1 MIERRRVLSM
11 MAGLPAW
18 GLTAR
23 ARAQT
28 GAASPPWPSRIIRW
42 IVPYAPGAGTDTTAR
57 ILADRLSTALG
68 QPIVVDNRGGAG
80 GAIGTDA
87 GAKAAPDGYTWT
99 FGSDPPF
106 TINPSFRKLPFD
118 PQKDFV
124 PVSLLARVPLVLVVN
139 PAMPART
146 IPELVALARG
156 KPGQL
161 SVSSSGNGSSGH
173 LAAEYFKSVTSTD
186 MLHVPYKG
194 QADAVSDVVAGRV
207 DLNFSAIG
215 NVLQFAK
222 AGRLRILGIA
232 SSERFSGLPDVPTIA
247 ESGYPGFEIS
257 AFHGLLMPAGTPP
270 GIVARVNE
278 EVSKLLASPEVASR
292 MLRLGFFPV
301 GGTPDELE
309 RLIRIDTAKWEKLIR
324 STGIRAD

>member
-1 MIERRRVLSM
+1 MNRKSFVRSAVPALLGSMLVRPVL
-11 MAGLPAW
+11 G
-18 GLTAR
+18 
-23 ARAQT
+23 QE
-28 GAASPPWPSRIIRW
+28 AAWPSRPIRW

-57 ILADRLSTALG
+57 ILVDKLSAALG
-68 QPIVVDNRGGAG
+68 QPIVIDNRGGAG

-139 PAMPART
+139 PAMPATT
-146 IPELVALARG
+146 IAQLVALARS

-161 SVSSSGNGSSGH
+161 TVSSSGNGSSGH
-173 LAAEYFKSVTSTD
+173 LAAEYFKSVTGTD

-194 QADAVSDVVAGRV
+194 QAEAVNDVVAGRV
-207 DLNFSAIG
+207 DINFSAIG
-215 NVLQFAK
+215 NVLQYAK
-222 AGRLRILGIA
+222 AGRLRIVGIA
-232 SSERFSGLPDVPTIA
+232 GSARFAGLPEVPTIA

-270 GIVARVNE
+270 AIVARVND
-278 EVSKLLASPEVASR
+278 EVSKLLALPDVANR
-292 MLRLGFFPV
+292 MLGLGFFPV
-301 GGTPDELE
+301 GGPPDELE
-309 RLIRIDTAKWEKLIR
+309 RLIRVDTAKWEKLIR
-324 STGIRAD
+324 SAGIKAD